1 MKRNEM
7 KKGTMLLFL
16 LCAASV
22 RAQVITGKI
31 TDAQNNPV
39 EQAVVVIQTVD
50 SAYVEAACTDSAGVF
65 SVAASASPF
74 LVIVQHL
81 LYETYRGRHDAPDV
95 GVIRLREN
103 NRMLREVAVTA
114 ERPLVKADGG
124 KITYDMPRLLKAK
137 MAVSAYEAI
146 LELPGVEERRG
157 KLELAGA
164 NGVTVVLNGKA
175 TRMGAAQLENLLKNM
190 PKERIRQAEVMYSAP
205 PEYQVRGAV
214 INLVL
219 ESGSADAPEL
229 QGQVN
234 ALYGQKHYADYQA
247 GATVVYRTP
256 RSVTDLMYS
265 FGYRRERTGEDFVSL
280 HTYRGRVYEI
290 KQSDRGHNR
299 APVHTLRLGNEWEV
313 GDTAKLSMA
322 YTAEVRQFT
331 HAFTASEGTFSN
343 SRNSK
348 KSDKPVQMHNLELGY
363 TAGSGFSAG
372 AEFTSYTH
380 HATQY
385 YREETSGKED
395 AFNARSGQD
404 IRRIS
409 VYADQSHRLGKEW
422 TLSYGAKFAFASDKS
437 AQVYA
442 SLGATDW
449 SGADSYGKS
458 REYVYDVYAGFSK
471 SFSGALSVSASLTG
485 EYYRYREAGYRSLF
499 PRMELTYMPRPG
511 RVWQLSV
518 ASDKAYPAYWEM
530 QQAVSYLSGYNEI
543 QGNPELKPSRL
554 YSAQLNY
561 IWKSKYVFTLYTN
574 YVRHNFN
581 QLPYQSPD
589 RLVLIYQTLNF
600 DYSATSG
607 LNVTVP
613 FRIGSLLDS
622 RLTLNGYYERAKSD
636 RYHDISFDKDN
647 WGGYAS
653 LDNTFTLSSKPDI
666 KAELSGACNSRPIQG
681 PMVIS
686 AMYRVDAGVKWTFAG
701 NRAELSLRAADLFNS
716 WTPEN
721 LDLRYKTQHFTMH
734 LIPDSR
740 RVSLS
745 FVYKFGDFREKP
757 HKAVDSS
764 RFGK

>member
-1 MKRNEM
+1 MKNGM
-7 KKGTMLLFL
+7 IFLFL
-16 LCAASV
+16 AYAASV
-22 RAQVITGKI
+22 QAQVITGKI
-31 TDAQNNPV
+31 ADERNNPV
-39 EQAVVVIQTVD
+39 EQAVVIIQTAD
-50 SAYVEAACTDSAGVF
+50 SVFVEAACTDSTGVF
-65 SVAASASPF
+65 TVATAVSPF
-74 LVIVQHL
+74 LLTVQHL
-81 LYETYRGRHDAPDV
+81 LYATYRGRYDSPDV
-95 GVIRLREN
+95 GSIRLREN

-124 KITYDMPRLLKAK
+124 KMTYDMPLLLKNK

-146 LELPGVEERRG
+146 RELPGVEERRG

-164 NGVTVVLNGKA
+164 NGVTVVINGKA
-175 TRMGAAQLENLLKNM
+175 TRMGASQLENLLKTM
-190 PKERIRQAEVMYSAP
+190 PKERIRKAEVMYSAP

-219 ESGSADAPEL
+219 EGGSAGAPEL

-234 ALYGQKHYADYQA
+234 ALYSQGHYANYQG

-256 RSVTDLMYS
+256 RSTTDLMYS
-265 FGYRRERTGEDFVSL
+265 FGYRRERTGEDFVS
-280 HTYRGRVYEI
+280 HHAYRGQVYEVV
-290 KQSDRGHNR
+290 QSDRGHNR
-299 APVHTLRLGNEWEV
+299 APVHTFRLGNEWTV
-313 GDTAKLSMA
+313 SGTRKLNFA
-322 YTAEVRQFT
+322 YTAEIRQFT

-343 SRNSK
+343 SENTK
-348 KSDKPVQMHNLELGY
+348 KSDKPVQMHNLALGY

-385 YREETSGKED
+385 YREKTSGKED
-395 AFNARSGQD
+395 AFNARSNQD

-409 VYADQSHRLGKEW
+409 VYAGQSHRLGKEW
-422 TLSYGAKFAFASDKS
+422 TLNYGAKFDFASDKS
-437 AQVYA
+437 AQVYT
-442 SLGATDW
+442 SLGARDW

-471 SFSGALSVSASLTG
+471 SFSGALSVNASLTG
-485 EYYRYREAGYRSLF
+485 EYYRYKEAAYRSLF
-499 PRMELTYMPRPG
+499 PRMELTYTPRPG

-530 QQAVSYLSGYNEI
+530 QHAVSYLSGYNEI
-543 QGNPELKPSRL
+543 RGNPELKPSRL

-561 IWKSKYVFTLYTN
+561 VLKSKYVFTLYTN

-581 QLPYQSPD
+581 QLPYQSAD
-589 RLVLIYQTLNF
+589 RLVLVYQTLNF
-600 DYSATSG
+600 DYSASSG

-613 FRIGSLLDS
+613 FRIGSFVDS

-636 RYHDISFDKDN
+636 RYHDIGFCKDN
-647 WGGYAS
+647 WAGYAS

-666 KAELSGACNSRPIQG
+666 KAELSGAYNSRPIQG
-681 PMVIS
+681 PMVVGS
-686 AMYRVDAGVKWTFAG
+686 MYRVDAGVKWTFAG
-701 NRAELSLRAADLFNS
+701 NRAELSLKAADLFNS
-716 WTPEN
+716 WSPET
-721 LDLRYKTQHFTMH
+721 LDLRYKTQNFIMH
-734 LIPDSR
+734 LVPDSR
-740 RVSLS
+740 RISLS
-745 FVYKFGDFREKP
+745 FVYTFGNFREKP

>member
-1 MKRNEM
+1 MKNGM
-7 KKGTMLLFL
+7 IFLFL
-16 LCAASV
+16 AYTASV
-22 RAQVITGKI
+22 QAQVITGKI
-31 TDAQNNPV
+31 ADERNNPV
-39 EQAVVVIQTVD
+39 EQAVVIIQTAD
-50 SAYVEAACTDSAGVF
+50 SVFVEAACTDSTGVF
-65 SVAASASPF
+65 TVATAVSPF
-74 LVIVQHL
+74 LLTVQHL
-81 LYETYRGRHDAPDV
+81 LYATYRGRYDSPDV
-95 GVIRLREN
+95 GSIRLREN

-124 KITYDMPRLLKAK
+124 KMTYDMPLLLKNK

-146 LELPGVEERRG
+146 RELPGVEERRG

-164 NGVTVVLNGKA
+164 NGVTVVINGKA
-175 TRMGAAQLENLLKNM
+175 TRMGASQLENLLKTM
-190 PKERIRQAEVMYSAP
+190 PKERIRKAEVMYSAP

-219 ESGSADAPEL
+219 EGGSAGAPEL

-234 ALYGQKHYADYQA
+234 ALYSQGHYANYQG

-256 RSVTDLMYS
+256 RSATDLMYS

-280 HTYRGRVYEI
+280 HTYRGQVYEI

-299 APVHTLRLGNEWEV
+299 APVHTLRLGNEWTV
-313 GDTAKLSMA
+313 SGTRKLNFA
-322 YTAEVRQFT
+322 YTAEIRQFT

-343 SRNSK
+343 SGNTK
-348 KSDKPVQMHNLELGY
+348 KSDKPVQMHNLALGY

-385 YREETSGKED
+385 YREKTSGKED
-395 AFNARSGQD
+395 AFNARSNQD

-409 VYADQSHRLGKEW
+409 VYAGQSRRLGKEW
-422 TLSYGAKFAFASDKS
+422 TLNYGAKFDFASDKS
-437 AQVYA
+437 AQVYT
-442 SLGATDW
+442 SLGARDW

-471 SFSGALSVSASLTG
+471 SFSGALSVNASLTG
-485 EYYRYREAGYRSLF
+485 EYYRYKEAAYRSLF
-499 PRMELTYMPRPG
+499 PRMELTYTPRPG

-530 QQAVSYLSGYNEI
+530 QHAVSYLSGYNEI
-543 QGNPELKPSRL
+543 RGNPELKPSRL

-561 IWKSKYVFTLYTN
+561 VLKSKYVFTLYTN

-581 QLPYQSPD
+581 QLPYQSAD
-589 RLVLIYQTLNF
+589 RLALIYQTLNF
-600 DYSATSG
+600 DYSASSG

-613 FRIGSLLDS
+613 FRIGSFVDS

-636 RYHDISFDKDN
+636 RYHDIGFCKDN
-647 WGGYAS
+647 WAGYAS

-666 KAELSGACNSRPIQG
+666 KAELSGAYNSRPIQG
-681 PMVIS
+681 PMVVGS
-686 AMYRVDAGVKWTFAG
+686 MYRVDAGVKWTFAG
-701 NRAELSLRAADLFNS
+701 NRAELSLKAADLFNS
-716 WTPEN
+716 WSPET
-721 LDLRYKTQHFTMH
+721 LDLRYKTQHFNMY
-734 LIPDSR
+734 LVPDSR
-740 RVSLS
+740 RISLS
-745 FVYKFGDFREKP
+745 FVYTFGNFREKP

>member
-1 MKRNEM
+1 M
-7 KKGTMLLFL
+7 KKGMIFLFL
-16 LCAASV
+16 LCAASGQ
-22 RAQVITGKI
+22 AQNMAGRI
-31 TDAQNNPV
+31 TDARNNPV

-50 SAYVEAACTDSAGVF
+50 SAFVEAACTDSAGVF
-65 SVAASASPF
+65 SVAASVSPF
-74 LVIVQHL
+74 LLTVQHL
-81 LYETYRGRHDAPDV
+81 LYETYRGRYDSPHV
-95 GVIRLREN
+95 GIIRLREN

-114 ERPLVKADGG
+114 ERPLVKAAGG
-124 KITYDMPRLLKAK
+124 KMTYDMPQLLKDR

-190 PKERIRQAEVMYSAP
+190 PKERIREAEVMYSAP

-219 ESGSADAPEL
+219 ESGSAGVPAL
-229 QGQVN
+229 QGQAN
-234 ALYGQKHYADYQA
+234 ALYSQGRYANYQA

-256 RSVTDLMYS
+256 RSATDLMYS
-265 FGYRRERTGEDFVSL
+265 FGYRRERTGEDFVSN
-280 HTYRGRVYEI
+280 HAWQGRVYQVV
-290 KQSDRGHNR
+290 QSDRGHNR
-299 APVHTLRLGNEWEV
+299 TPVHTFRLGNEWTV
-313 GDTAKLSMA
+313 SDTRKLSFA

-348 KSDKPVQMHNLELGY
+348 KSDKPVQMHNLALGY

-395 AFNARSGQD
+395 AFNARSNQD

-409 VYADQSHRLGKEW
+409 AYADQSHRLGKEW

-437 AQVYA
+437 SQAYT
-442 SLGATDW
+442 SLGARDW

-471 SFSGALSVSASLTG
+471 SFSGALSLSASLTG

-499 PRMELTYMPRPG
+499 PRMELTYTPRPG

-530 QQAVSYLSGYNEI
+530 QNAVSYLSGYNEI
-543 QGNPELKPSRL
+543 QGNPDLKPSRL
-554 YSAQLNY
+554 YLAQLNY
-561 IWKSKYVFTLYTN
+561 ILKSRYVFTLYAN

-613 FRIGSLLDS
+613 FRIGSLMDS
-622 RLTLNGYYERAKSD
+622 RLTLNGYYERAKSN
-636 RYHDISFDKDN
+636 RYHDIRFDKDN
-647 WGGYAS
+647 WACYAS

-666 KAELSGACNSRPIQG
+666 KAVLSGAYNSRPIQG

-686 AMYRVDAGVKWTFAG
+686 AMYRVDAGVKWTFAAG
-701 NRAELSLRAADLFNS
+701 RAELSFRADDLFNS
-716 WTPEN
+716 WSPEN
-721 LDLRYKTQHFTMH
+721 LDLRYKTQNFTMH

-740 RVSLS
+740 RFSLA

-757 HKAVDSS
+757 HRAVDSS